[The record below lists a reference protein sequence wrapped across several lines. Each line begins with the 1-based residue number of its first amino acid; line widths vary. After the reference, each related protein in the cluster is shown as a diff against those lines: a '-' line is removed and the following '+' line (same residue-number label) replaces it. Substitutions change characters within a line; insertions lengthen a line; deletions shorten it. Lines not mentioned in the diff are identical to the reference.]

1 MSEPYEYLLFHV
13 TFVLDE
19 ESHQSMNH
27 HHWRETGL
35 EEKNLLGLHVA
46 MQIDDNRIIRR
57 VDWIYSINV
66 RRVLPF
72 AITLRNKNI

>member
-1 MSEPYEYLLFHV
+1 MSGPYEYLLFHV

-27 HHWRETGL
+27 HHWR
-35 EEKNLLGLHVA
+35 EKNLLGLHVA

>member
-1 MSEPYEYLLFHV
+1 MSGPYEYLLFHV
-13 TFVLDE
+13 TFVLDDE
-19 ESHQSMNH
+19 PHQSMNH

-57 VDWIYSINV
+57 VD
-66 RRVLPF
+66 
-72 AITLRNKNI
+72 